1 MARARA
7 SYVPRALHLVWE
19 STGRTTLVWLVGLT
33 IQGLIPAAQVYLT
46 KWLVDAMAA
55 AVGGGLERESVAA
68 VLLPAGLMV
77 GLIVLSEVVKAGQ
90 RWIAVAQAERVQ
102 DHVKALV
109 HQKASSVDL
118 EFYDSSEYFDRMSRA
133 NQEASARS
141 LSLLQNV
148 GALLQQTV
156 TLLGIAA
163 VLLPYGAWLPIV
175 LLVSTAPALWV
186 AIRHNQIQH
195 DWWERTTELKRWAQ
209 YFDMVLTYRHTAPEV
224 RMLGIAD
231 RFQQSYA
238 SLRSRLRSERL
249 ALVRSQ
255 AVQGLAAAAAGFVA
269 TGGVLGWMTWRAL
282 RGAATLGDIALF
294 YQAFNQGQGVMRT
307 LLGSVGSIYAD
318 TLFLQH
324 LFEFLELEPRVLNPQ
339 DGRPCPRYMHQG
351 VEVSNVDFRYPGTDT
366 LALQDFSLS
375 IPAGQTVAVVG
386 PNGAGKSTLIKL
398 LCRFYDPDKGAVL
411 WDGGDIRDYDVAELR
426 RRITV
431 MFQYPVHYRATAAE
445 NIAFGDVHV
454 AADEAEVRDAAKKG
468 GADEFIERL
477 PRQYDTLLGRSFA
490 DGAELSGGQWQR
502 IALSRSF
509 FRDAAL
515 VVLDEP
521 TSHMDSWAEAEWL
534 DRFRELVRDR
544 AALIVT
550 HRFTTAMRADLIYVM
565 DGGRVIE
572 SGTHQELVELGGR
585 YASSWRSQ
593 MSDAEQI
600 L

>member
-1 MARARA
+1 MVLARAG
-7 SYVPRALHLVWE
+7 YVPRALHLVWE
-19 STGRTTLVWLVGLT
+19 STGRTTLVWLVGLA

-46 KWLVDAMAA
+46 KWLVDAMAS
-55 AVGGGLERESVAA
+55 AVGGGLERETVAA

-109 HQKASSVDL
+109 HKKASSVDL

-163 VLLPYGAWLPIV
+163 VLLPYGPWLPIV

-238 SLRSRLRSERL
+238 SLRTRLRSERL

-324 LFEFLELEPRVLNPQ
+324 LFEFLELEPRVLDPQ
-339 DGRPCPRYMHQG
+339 DGRSCPRSLRQG

-411 WDGGDIRDYDVAELR
+411 WDGEGIRGYDVAES
-426 RRITV
+426 
-431 MFQYPVHYRATAAE
+431 AA
-445 NIAFGDVHV
+445 
-454 AADEAEVRDAAKKG
+454 
-468 GADEFIERL
+468 
-477 PRQYDTLLGRSFA
+477 
-490 DGAELSGGQWQR
+490 
-502 IALSRSF
+502 
-509 FRDAAL
+509 
-515 VVLDEP
+515 
-521 TSHMDSWAEAEWL
+521 
-534 DRFRELVRDR
+534 
-544 AALIVT
+544 
-550 HRFTTAMRADLIYVM
+550 
-565 DGGRVIE
+565 
-572 SGTHQELVELGGR
+572 
-585 YASSWRSQ
+585 AS
-593 MSDAEQI
+593 